1 VRSTLSSF
9 QFLRS
14 QIRTTLIKAKEGE
27 RTDSGKVSDYREA
40 AQLAESFFCTPAW
53 EAKHK
58 DGVIN
63 QVVVFA
69 SDAKD
74 MVERPTVEPTYSTLV
89 GQKKLYSYLP
99 IRPGVMASRCG
110 SHWCDACMRVRGP
123 GVGMTAGLVVD
134 GVAGKC
140 TGPEK
145 RWTEHHV
152 ERVDAAGVANER
164 KRAQALG
171 HKLARK
177 LKVGDWVAVQ
187 ARERWSTKEVVHYR
201 AGALAHAPSCRL
213 PLHH

>member
-1 VRSTLSSF
+1 MCAPLLIPPMAISGGGETRDPLTFLRLQNSYVWSDSLFHVRSTLSSF

-89 GQKKLYSYLP
+89 GQKKSYSYLP
-99 IRPGVMASRCG
+99 SSP
-110 SHWCDACMRVRGP
+110 
-123 GVGMTAGLVVD
+123 
-134 GVAGKC
+134 
-140 TGPEK
+140 
-145 RWTEHHV
+145 
-152 ERVDAAGVANER
+152 R
-164 KRAQALG
+164 KR
-171 HKLARK
+171 R
-177 LKVGDWVAVQ
+177 
-187 ARERWSTKEVVHYR
+187 
-201 AGALAHAPSCRL
+201 
-213 PLHH
+213 